1 MTDQLRRSEAEDQ
14 GQTNGQAV
22 QAETE
27 TRVLDVER
35 SVLGKKW
42 IFPETDERAVLAVAQ
57 GHGLPEFLA
66 RLLIARGVSFD
77 EVPAFLDPSL
87 KTQLPDPYVLK
98 DMQKSAERIADA
110 IMNGEAVAV
119 FGDYDVDGATS
130 TALLKRFFKAVGHD
144 ILVYIPDRMKEGYGP
159 NAKAL
164 LHLKNDK
171 NIDLLLTVDCGISAF
186 APLEAAAE
194 AGLDVIVLDHHTGE
208 PQMPPAYAI
217 VNPNRF
223 DEDGSLGHLAAVGVA
238 FLTLIAVNRVLRDR
252 GYYAAQK
259 MDEPKLLRWLDIV
272 ALGTVC
278 DVVPLKTV
286 NRAFVAQGLKVMALR
301 QNTGM
306 KALADVAGLDSFP
319 KAYHLGFLL
328 GPRINAGGRVG
339 ESDTGTRL
347 MSTEDDNEALK
358 LSHRLN
364 HLNQERRDI
373 EAEILEQAIEQVEAT
388 IELHEWCVI
397 AHGEGW
403 HPGVIG
409 IVASR
414 LKERFNRPACVIG
427 FDENGAGKAS
437 GRSVSG
443 IDLGGGIIAAR
454 QKDIL
459 VAGGG
464 HKMAAG
470 FTVMRDRLDD
480 FRTYISTHIEKQCGG
495 NAIVPSLKVDA
506 VLSAAGV
513 TMDLLRKI
521 EMLAPF
527 GTANPEPRFV
537 LAEAQIMRPKVVG
550 ENHIQCLVRDSTR
563 GHTAFKAIAFRALD
577 TELGDILLKSGGKPV
592 HLAGTLSIN
601 HWNGNDYINFQIADA
616 APAW

>member
-1 MTDQLRRSEAEDQ
+1 MTDQLRRSEAEGQ
-14 GQTNGQAV
+14 GQINRQAV

-42 IFPETDERAVLAVAQ
+42 IFPETDERSVLAVAQ
-57 GHGLPEFLA
+57 GYGLPEFLA
-66 RLLIARGVSFD
+66 RLLTARGIAFD
-77 EVPAFLDPSL
+77 DVPDFLEPSL

-98 DMQKSAERIADA
+98 DMQKAAERIADA
-110 IMNGEAVAV
+110 IMKGENVAV

-164 LHLKNDK
+164 LHLKNNK
-171 NIDLLLTVDCGISAF
+171 NIDLLMTVDCGISAF

-252 GYYAAQK
+252 GFYAAQK
-259 MDEPKLLRWLDIV
+259 IDEPKLLRWLDIV

-286 NRAFVAQGLKVMALR
+286 NRAFVAQGLKVMAMR
-301 QNTGM
+301 QNSGM

-328 GPRINAGGRVG
+328 GPRVNAGGRVG

-347 MSTEDDNEALK
+347 LSTEDANEALE
-358 LSHRLN
+358 LAHRLN
-364 HLNQERRDI
+364 RFNQERRDI
-373 EAEILEQAIEQVEAT
+373 EAEILEQAVEQVEAD
-388 IELHEWCVI
+388 IDRHEWCVV

-409 IVASR
+409 IVAAR

-427 FDENGAGKAS
+427 FDDNGEGKAS

-454 QKDIL
+454 QKELL

-470 FTVMRDRLDD
+470 FTVMRDRLDE
-480 FRTYISTHIEKQCGG
+480 FHAYINTHIEKQCGG
-495 NAIVPSLKVDA
+495 NPIVPSLKIDS

-521 EMLAPF
+521 ERLAPF

-563 GHTAFKAIAFRALD
+563 SHSAFKAIAFRALD
-577 TELGDILLKSGGKPV
+577 TELGDILLKSAGKPV

>member
-186 APLEAAAE
+186 KPLEAAAE

-259 MDEPKLLRWLDIV
+259 MEEPKLLRWLDIV

-286 NRAFVAQGLKVMALR
+286 NRAFVAQGLKVMAMR

-306 KALADVAGLDSFP
+306 RALADVAGLDSFP

-328 GPRINAGGRVG
+328 GPRVNAGGRVG

-347 MSTEDDNEALK
+347 LSTEDVNEALE

-364 HLNQERRDI
+364 RFNQERRDI
-373 EAEILEQAIEQVEAT
+373 EAEILEQAIEQFEAT
-388 IELHEWCVI
+388 IELHEWCVM
-397 AHGEGW
+397 AHG
-403 HPGVIG
+403 
-409 IVASR
+409 
-414 LKERFNRPACVIG
+414 
-427 FDENGAGKAS
+427 
-437 GRSVSG
+437 
-443 IDLGGGIIAAR
+443 
-454 QKDIL
+454 
-459 VAGGG
+459 
-464 HKMAAG
+464 
-470 FTVMRDRLDD
+470 
-480 FRTYISTHIEKQCGG
+480 
-495 NAIVPSLKVDA
+495 
-506 VLSAAGV
+506 
-513 TMDLLRKI
+513 
-521 EMLAPF
+521 
-527 GTANPEPRFV
+527 
-537 LAEAQIMRPKVVG
+537 
-550 ENHIQCLVRDSTR
+550 
-563 GHTAFKAIAFRALD
+563 
-577 TELGDILLKSGGKPV
+577 
-592 HLAGTLSIN
+592 
-601 HWNGNDYINFQIADA
+601 
-616 APAW
+616 